1 MDIEMRLEELAQA
14 YAAGRLNETE
24 LARLQEEALRTM
36 NEDDQD
42 PQSSV
47 GDLEVNTLQETA
59 QEKHPSP
66 GSVASEVLEIGRI
79 IGPPERSM
87 RLVHDLSGKRRVW
100 LARVITPASESHG
113 ATDEFRAIK
122 LFLPTGYETG
132 SREAERDER
141 ASRADLIG
149 LRSYLAKIRARVEL
163 ASKLDH
169 PSIAR
174 TYGWRQGADGW
185 PFAEMDYVDPR
196 QGRTLAQWLDQEG
209 QHGLSWEMIA
219 KWLRPVAAALDYA
232 RHEHRFAC
240 QHLDADTIFVTDQGA
255 VKLLGFGLATEI
267 REPRSVLF
275 STGGAGRETA
285 GEGNEAVATETAFRR
300 DVFAL
305 ALLIYHLLQGRGI
318 HEAQG
323 ASPGAAPR
331 PPGLTDDAWQLLRR
345 GLAYPSELCPMD
357 AGQFIQNLDAVQR
370 PAIAT
375 PSSRGPLP
383 KWVWGLAAGLALAIG
398 LGVYG
403 LRKPVEPGIDAT
415 SEALQVEPDKIAS
428 SAETQGD
435 EIPAEEGA
443 LLQEAERE
451 TDLRAF
457 EAAQRVDTVAAY
469 RLYLQRCPLCGYGKE
484 ARAAIQNL
492 ETRKKVE
499 ALKTDFQILV
509 SALEEGHEGRSDEAL
524 SRLEALA
531 KLAPDDPAV
540 AAGRKRL
547 ARSWAKIALMS
558 LNKSDPGKARQWLKK
573 AESASPD
580 LPELAALKQALKQ
593 AEAAERI
600 RQTDAEAFAAARRAD
615 TRHAYWAYLERCA
628 ADCQHR
634 AEAEAALA
642 RLAPANP
649 VLRDRLSDG
658 SQGPEMV
665 VIPAGQFQMGSP
677 SSETGRYNDEPS
689 HPVRIAKPFAIGKYE
704 VMFYEYERFTSAK
717 GKPLPNDHEWGR
729 GRRPIINVS
738 WADATAYADWLSAE
752 TGQRYR
758 LPTEAEWEYAAR
770 AGTTT
775 SRYWGDDPDEGC
787 AFANAADLDGKKI
800 FVGWTV
806 MQCHDGQVYTA
817 PVGSYRSNDFGL
829 YDMAGNVLEW
839 TCSVYDKESKAPIQR
854 CQEPFGEQE
863 IVVRGGS
870 WSDEPRNV
878 RSADRHRSRFDFQDY
893 FLGFRLVRELP

>member
-14 YAAGRLNETE
+14 YAAGQLNETE
-24 LARLQEEALRTM
+24 LARLQEEALRTI
-36 NEDDQD
+36 NGDNQG
-42 PQSSV
+42 PRSSV
-47 GDLEVNTLQETA
+47 GDLELSTLQETA
-59 QEKHPSP
+59 QGRYPSP
-66 GSVASEVLEIGRI
+66 GSVTSEVLEIGKI

-87 RLVHDLSGKRRVW
+87 RLVHDLSGKRRIW
-100 LARVITPASESHG
+100 LARVVMPTPESHG

-122 LFLPTGYETG
+122 IFLPTGYETS
-132 SREAERDER
+132 SRDAGRDER
-141 ASRADLIG
+141 SSRADLIG
-149 LRSYLAKIRARVEL
+149 LRSYLAKVRARVEL

-169 PSIAR
+169 PSITR

-209 QHGLSWEMIA
+209 QNGLPWEVIA

-232 RHEHRFAC
+232 RNNHRFAC
-240 QHLDADTIFVTDQGA
+240 QHLDADTVFVTDQGA

-275 STGGAGRETA
+275 STSGAGREAA
-285 GEGNEAVATETAFRR
+285 GEGGESVAAETAFRR

-305 ALLIYHLLQGRGI
+305 ALLIYHLLKGHSI

-323 ASPGAAPR
+323 ESPGAAPR

-370 PAIAT
+370 SAMAT
-375 PSSRGPLP
+375 PSGRRPLP
-383 KWVWGLAAGLALAIG
+383 KWIWGLAAGLILAIG
-398 LGVYG
+398 LGFYG
-403 LRKPVEPGIDAT
+403 LQKPVEPGTDAT
-415 SEALQVEPDKIAS
+415 SETPEVEPGTVASPAETPGDDRQVE
-428 SAETQGD
+428 G
-435 EIPAEEGA
+435 GA

-451 TDLRAF
+451 TDSRAF

-484 ARAAIQNL
+484 ARVAIQNL
-492 ETRKKVE
+492 ETRKKME
-499 ALKTDFQILV
+499 SLKADFQALA

-524 SRLEALA
+524 SRLNALA

-540 AAGRKRL
+540 AEGQQRL

-558 LNKSDPGKARQWLKK
+558 LNKSDPDEARRWLKK

-580 LPELAALKQALKQ
+580 LPELVALKQALKQ
-593 AEAAERI
+593 AEVAEQI
-600 RQTDAEAFAAARRAD
+600 RQTDAGAFAAARRVD
-615 TRHAYWAYLERCA
+615 TRRAYWAYLERCA
-628 ADCQHR
+628 TDCQYR

-649 VLRDRLSDG
+649 VLRDRLNDG

-665 VIPAGQFQMGSP
+665 VIPTGQFQMGSP
-677 SSETGRYNDEPS
+677 SSETGRYSDEPF
-689 HPVRIAKPFAIGKYE
+689 HRVRITKPFAIGKYE
-704 VMFYEYERFTSAK
+704 VMFHEYEWFASAK
-717 GKPLPNDHEWGR
+717 GKPLPNDHDWGR

-738 WADATAYADWLSAE
+738 WTDATAYAEWLSE
-752 TGQRYR
+752 QTGQRYR

-775 SRYWGDDPDEGC
+775 SRYWGNDPDEGC
-787 AFANAADLDGKKI
+787 AFANAADLDGKKV
-800 FVGWTV
+800 FVGWTA
-806 MQCHDGQVYTA
+806 MQCHDGYVYTA

-829 YDMAGNVLEW
+829 HDMAGNVLEW

-863 IVVRGGS
+863 LVVRGGS